1 MVDLPPAPHT
11 TDGIPPAVETN
22 SKAAG
27 SPRVRRIKR
36 PSGWW
41 ITNVPDLAPPSHKG
55 VDLSPALEKIVHP
68 PTETKYEVWL
78 NFCV

>member
-11 TDGIPPAVETN
+11 TNSIPPAVETS

-27 SPRVRRIKR
+27 SHGVRRIKR

-41 ITNVPDLAPPSHKG
+41 IIDASNLASPCHEG

-78 NFCV
+78 NFYV